1 MLTFF
6 KEIFTWW
13 NGQTLGTRLQTIFF
27 GKLVGEDELGNKYY
41 QNKKGKRWVIYN
53 GEVEASK
60 IPNDWYSWM
69 HHTNNKIENSHNLKK
84 YKWQK
89 NHLPNQTGTINAY
102 NPKNNKNATEKKY
115 KSTKLKLTIGEE
127 LFFQNLNINILKCQN
142 SKFDDDPEVTAFM
155 QVIDLKNKDK
165 DKVFVFNDWT
175 FASSPSIRPFDHPVY
190 DIWLKKC
197 YS

>member
-69 HHTNNKIENSHNLKK
+69 HHTNNKIENRRNLKK

-89 NHLPNQTGTINAY
+89 NHLPNQTGTTNAY

-115 KSTKLKLTIGEE
+115 KTW
-127 LFFQNLNINILKCQN
+127 Q
-142 SKFDDDPEVTAFM
+142 D
-155 QVIDLKNKDK
+155 
-165 DKVFVFNDWT
+165 
-175 FASSPSIRPFDHPVY
+175 
-190 DIWLKKC
+190 
-197 YS
+197 

>member
-69 HHTNNKIENSHNLKK
+69 HHTNNKIENIHNLEKH
-84 YKWQK
+84 KWQK
-89 NHLPNQTGTINAY
+89 NHLPNQTGTKNAY

-115 KSTKLKLTIGEE
+115 KTWQG
-127 LFFQNLNINILKCQN
+127 
-142 SKFDDDPEVTAFM
+142 
-155 QVIDLKNKDK
+155 
-165 DKVFVFNDWT
+165 
-175 FASSPSIRPFDHPVY
+175 
-190 DIWLKKC
+190 
-197 YS
+197 

>member
-1 MLTFF
+1 MEWSDIWNQTANNFF
-6 KEIFTWW
+6 RE
-13 NGQTLGTRLQTIFF
+13 
-27 GKLVGEDELGNKYY
+27 VGWCEDELGNKYY

-89 NHLPNQTGTINAY
+89 NHLPNQTGTTNAY

-115 KSTKLKLTIGEE
+115 KTW
-127 LFFQNLNINILKCQN
+127 Q
-142 SKFDDDPEVTAFM
+142 D
-155 QVIDLKNKDK
+155 
-165 DKVFVFNDWT
+165 
-175 FASSPSIRPFDHPVY
+175 
-190 DIWLKKC
+190 
-197 YS
+197 

>member
-60 IPNDWYSWM
+60 IPNEWYSWM
-69 HHTNNKIENSHNLKK
+69 HYMNNKLENDHNLKK

-89 NHLPNQTGTINAY
+89 NHLPNQTGTTNAY

-115 KSTKLKLTIGEE
+115 KSW
-127 LFFQNLNINILKCQN
+127 Q
-142 SKFDDDPEVTAFM
+142 D
-155 QVIDLKNKDK
+155 
-165 DKVFVFNDWT
+165 
-175 FASSPSIRPFDHPVY
+175 
-190 DIWLKKC
+190 
-197 YS
+197 

>member
-1 MLTFF
+1 MLTLF

-13 NGQTLGTRLQTIFF
+13 NGQTLGTRLQTFFF

-89 NHLPNQTGTINAY
+89 NHLPNQTGTTNAY

-115 KSTKLKLTIGEE
+115 KSWQG
-127 LFFQNLNINILKCQN
+127 
-142 SKFDDDPEVTAFM
+142 
-155 QVIDLKNKDK
+155 
-165 DKVFVFNDWT
+165 
-175 FASSPSIRPFDHPVY
+175 
-190 DIWLKKC
+190 
-197 YS
+197 